1 MAAAV
6 ERLPAGDSQ
15 AEAAARMD
23 ALREQLAQLLYG
35 TELPLV
41 SALLL
46 GMLGALS
53 PCQLTTN
60 AAAIAFVSR
69 HVAQG
74 RVMAA
79 AAAYLAGKAMVYTI
93 LGVILIAIGW
103 RVALESVPLVIVMR
117 KLLGPSLIVAGI
129 VLVGLIRF
137 RFSVGQGLSDWL
149 QRRAPGEG
157 VRGSFFL
164 GSAFA
169 LVFCPTLFVLFFT
182 LLVPLAIVSRGGLLY
197 PAVFALGTTLPVIVF
212 SLVAGL
218 AATRLP
224 ESLRGARRWGALLQ
238 KGAGLVFVGVG
249 IREVMLYGLA

>member
-1 MAAAV
+1 V
-6 ERLPAGDSQ
+6 ID
-15 AEAAARMD
+15 D
-23 ALREQLAQLLYG
+23 LREQLAQLLY
-35 TELPLV
+35 TTDFPPL

-46 GMLGALS
+46 GILGALS

-74 RVMAA
+74 RAMAA
-79 AAAYLAGKAMVYTI
+79 GTAYLAGKALVYTI
-93 LGVILIAIGW
+93 LGVVLIAIGW
-103 RVALESVPLVIVMR
+103 RVALESVPLLVVVR
-117 KLLGPSLIVAGI
+117 KLLGPSLIIAGI

-149 QRRAPGEG
+149 QRKTPGEG

-164 GSAFA
+164 GAAFA
-169 LVFCPTLFVLFFT
+169 VVFCPTLFLLFFT
-182 LLVPLAIVSRGGLLY
+182 LLVPLAIVSRGGLLL
-197 PAVFALGTTLPVIVF
+197 PAVFAFGTTLPVIVF

-218 AATRLP
+218 AATGLP
-224 ESLRGARRWGALLQ
+224 GSLRGARRFGTLLQ

-249 IREVMLYGLA
+249 IREVMLYWLS